1 MSRGI
6 IGSELETLINQ
17 ARDQSLG
24 AREKRGANKAYVDI
38 DGNWTEGVRW
48 ERSPLAVNV
57 EGAPRCYT
65 IGQSYQAPRNMS
77 GPARGARVSD
87 GDIREHHLLQQKI
100 AV

>member
-6 IGSELETLINQ
+6 IGSKLETLINQ

-24 AREKRGANKAYVDI
+24 ARNKRGANKTYVDV